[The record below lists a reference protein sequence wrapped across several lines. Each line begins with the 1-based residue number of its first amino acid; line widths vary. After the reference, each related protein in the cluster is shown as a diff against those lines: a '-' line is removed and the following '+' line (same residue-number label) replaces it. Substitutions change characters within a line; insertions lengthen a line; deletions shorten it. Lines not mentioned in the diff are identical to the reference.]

1 LVKKYSNY
9 KLNRKKNKMIVKI
22 LGTGCK
28 KCQTLE
34 AKVRDLVAVN
44 NIDAE
49 VEKITDI
56 QEMMKYGIMMTPG
69 LIINEKV
76 KSFGIIP
83 KDDQII
89 SWLKEV

>member
-1 LVKKYSNY
+1 MISVK
-9 KLNRKKNKMIVKI
+9 V

-34 AKVRDLVAVN
+34 AKVRDLVATN
-44 NIDAE
+44 QIDAT
-49 VEKITDI
+49 VEKVTDI
-56 QEMMKYGIMMTPG
+56 QEMVRYGIMMTPG

-83 KDDQII
+83 KDDQLI
-89 SWLKEV
+89 SWLKEDII